1 MKFHTSKFRAYVENS
16 PIIYRSHV
24 HAENW
29 EYYKCIRNEH
39 GTKRDIGRGGERSM
53 DRSMVAFVRS
63 SFIIGEVN
71 FSFERILT
79 HD

>member
-16 PIIYRSHV
+16 PVIYRSHV

-29 EYYKCIRNEH
+29 EYYKRIRPRNEH

-53 DRSMVAFVRS
+53 VGFVQS
-63 SFIIGEVN
+63 S
-71 FSFERILT
+71 
-79 HD
+79 